1 MRARNHLSRKSIT
14 FTEKT
19 VVLQPSFLSDAVFRL
34 FWQLARVC
42 RPDGRDQNW
51 LSCLHIMNYGTD
63 IITIDLFNKN
73 PFKWIMRWAIVC
85 HVGQSILKFIG
96 HSIVVHNSCLS
107 NICQKINRLPFRKGT
122 ATLEGILPI
131 IQCAQSI
138 PVHISPSNALLMF
151 FPRVQSI
158 FQFAAEMLPPERKK
172 NNKTN

>member
-1 MRARNHLSRKSIT
+1 
-14 FTEKT
+14 
-19 VVLQPSFLSDAVFRL
+19 
-34 FWQLARVC
+34 
-42 RPDGRDQNW
+42 
-51 LSCLHIMNYGTD
+51 
-63 IITIDLFNKN
+63 
-73 PFKWIMRWAIVC
+73 MRWAIVC

-122 ATLEGILPI
+122 ATLEGISPI

-158 FQFAAEMLPPERKK
+158 FSLRPKYCPPKKKPTKPIKFTFQFQLRFFLEGTTFSRRDIINLHELGYYFQRTLNGCPLPNHARSLHSYD
-172 NNKTN
+172 N